1 MKNWKIRI
9 EFKLEDLWVGL
20 FWKSKWQ
27 MTPLKMDGG
36 HSITGY
42 ERSSFDLWICL
53 IPCVPIHLNWTSPT
67 AYVW

>member
-9 EFKLEDLWVGL
+9 EFKLEDLWVGA

-27 MTPLKMDGG
+27 MCLPVGD
-36 HSITGY
+36 SPSRSEY

-53 IPCVPIHLNWTSPT
+53 IPCVPIHLSWVNPT